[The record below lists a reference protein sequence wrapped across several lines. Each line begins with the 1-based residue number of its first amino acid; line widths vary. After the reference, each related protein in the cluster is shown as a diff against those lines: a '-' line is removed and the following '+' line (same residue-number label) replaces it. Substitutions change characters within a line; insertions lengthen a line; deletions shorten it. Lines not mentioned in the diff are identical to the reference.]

1 MFIQVAPVHSKFDI
15 ALWKD
20 DVFIVEKLTKD
31 AAAPLESPLLRPLH
45 FI

>member
-1 MFIQVAPVHSKFDI
+1 MRNKFDI

-31 AAAPLESPLLRPLH
+31 DAASLESSLLTSPILSSNATV
-45 FI
+45 FE